1 LCFQYGEEV
10 GIKNEQVD
18 DIPLLLEQM
27 ERMGI
32 VVDGSHMG
40 RLVIVTFSTQL
51 WLAMIMVTG
60 TLYFSS

>member
-1 LCFQYGEEV
+1 M
-10 GIKNEQVD
+10 D